1 MSLHVVDPCNLW
13 EGDVCNSDYAN
24 NIIVVALVSRLDHRL
39 GVKQMLE
46 FKIEED
52 VIGEVIVLETQWK
65 EDVATETLIEN
76 MQNVVEKQLQ
86 SKETRDENEA
96 TQRRFC
102 FFCYFYSFVCFIL
115 VLHEKRLLEKSNS
128 RISNI
133 NKNIFTF

>member
-1 MSLHVVDPCNLW
+1 
-13 EGDVCNSDYAN
+13 
-24 NIIVVALVSRLDHRL
+24 
-39 GVKQMLE
+39 MLE

-52 VIGEVIVLETQWK
+52 VIVEVIVLETQCK
-65 EDVATETLIEN
+65 EDVATETRIEN

-96 TQRRFC
+96 TKRRFY

>member
-1 MSLHVVDPCNLW
+1 MKEKIVKNSLLNILW
-13 EGDVCNSDYAN
+13 YCNSDYAN

-52 VIGEVIVLETQWK
+52 VIVEVIVLTQCK
-65 EDVATETLIEN
+65 EDVATETRIEN

-96 TQRRFC
+96 TQRRFY

-128 RISNI
+128 RVSNI